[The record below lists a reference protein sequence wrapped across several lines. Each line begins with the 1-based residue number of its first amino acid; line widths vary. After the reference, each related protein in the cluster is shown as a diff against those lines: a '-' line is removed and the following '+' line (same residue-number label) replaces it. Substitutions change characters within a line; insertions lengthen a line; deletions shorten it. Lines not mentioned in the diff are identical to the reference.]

1 MSAPVTSAAAVG
13 YSYINVRDAL
23 VGYSYINVR
32 DALDALAVGEIDLAI
47 WKLNGALEKLTAAM
61 APELLPSFAR
71 QHSEEAH

>member
-23 VGYSYINVR
+23 
-32 DALDALAVGEIDLAI
+32 DALAAGDTAFAI

-71 QHSEEAH
+71 QHSEEAF